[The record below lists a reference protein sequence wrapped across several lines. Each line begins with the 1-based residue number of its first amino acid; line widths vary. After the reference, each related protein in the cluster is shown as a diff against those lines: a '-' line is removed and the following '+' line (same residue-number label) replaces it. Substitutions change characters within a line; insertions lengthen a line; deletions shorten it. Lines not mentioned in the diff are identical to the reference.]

1 MSPTLPSSRLPNLT
15 GAFVDEGYLQL
26 VRLLAC
32 GGFAKVYKAL
42 DTTSPPENPVFYA
55 VKCMQNG
62 APGSLLVSTLRNEFS
77 VHQAVSHHPGVVDFH
92 HIFTDGP
99 ENEFVFMVLGLET
112 DNMLDLIFRRQ
123 VYVDRPALVKQAFLE
138 VLDAVAQCHDAGVFH
153 RDIKPQNILCTSA
166 GTGIRLADFG
176 MATHEDESTVF
187 RCGTLAY
194 MSPGSSSSLS
204 HHPHILTSS
213 PECAD
218 STRLSYSPR
227 QSDLWALS
235 VLLLNLATGTVP
247 WLTTTASDPRFAA
260 YRADEDA
267 YLLHTLHLTPAAADL
282 FRRCFTADPA
292 TRPTLQQMRDAVLNI
307 ERFSL
312 ADMLPRAAAAAIV
325 PLPAAKP
332 LKLSGVIRSESLVLP
347 ALISDIPYPSSPSS
361 FATSSTSSS
370 ATTLPTPPASLDLLD
385 AANVGFAAVHPP
397 PLVPTKLNMHLH
409 ARPPALKMAV
419 EIRFLDRRRRNIAT
433 RQRFAEKM
441 RRI

>member
-1 MSPTLPSSRLPNLT
+1 MSPTLHSSRLPNLT

-26 VRLLAC
+26 VQLLAC

-42 DTTSPPENPVFYA
+42 DTASPPENPVFYA

-62 APGSLLVSTLRNEFS
+62 APGSLLVSTLKN
-77 VHQAVSHHPGVVDFH
+77 
-92 HIFTDGP
+92 
-99 ENEFVFMVLGLET
+99 ET
-112 DNMLDLIFRRQ
+112 DNMLDLIFRGQ

-176 MATHEDESTVF
+176 MTTREDESTVF

-194 MSPGSSSSLS
+194 MSP
-204 HHPHILTSS
+204 
-213 PECAD
+213 ECVD
-218 STRLSYSPR
+218 STRVSYSPR
-227 QSDLWALS
+227 QSHLWALA

-247 WLTTTASDPRFAA
+247 WLNTTSDPRFAA

-267 YLLHTLHLTPAAADL
+267 YLLHTLHLTRAAADL
-282 FRRCFTADPA
+282 FRWCFTADPA
-292 TRPTLQQMRDAVLNI
+292 TLPTLQQMRDAVLNI

-312 ADMLPRAAAAAIV
+312 ADMLPRADAVAS
-325 PLPAAKP
+325 PPAAKP
-332 LKLSGVIRSESLVLP
+332 RSELKLSDVIRDENLVLP
-347 ALISDIPYPSSPSS
+347 ALISDIPYPSSPSY
-361 FATSSTSSS
+361 ATSSSSSS
-370 ATTLPTPPASLDLLD
+370 ATPLPTPPASLDLLD

-397 PLVPTKLNMHLH
+397 PLVPTKLHLH
-409 ARPPALKMAV
+409 APFRVRSPALKMAV

-433 RQRFAEKM
+433 RQRFAEKI